1 MAGTAPALPT
11 VYSLWFLLAA
21 PLFNYFHASTLLYAA
36 ILAECAHWVSKQR
49 PGLYMRVFEQ
59 MRGRICTARIA
70 GSEGGSGGGSSGS
83 EYSVTLIRK
92 YNTLAGTAAAAAAAD
107 IGNRNIERVDA
118 VLDYLCNLDAA
129 KHINIDTHSYV
140 RNAEDIEVTPHI
152 RARVRGGGGDKGEIE
167 IVLYSR
173 TLKLSAIRAWIDDIH
188 EQYCYEKANKLGTR
202 TYYFDEVPAEPMKQM
217 EPTTGG
223 AAGAAAG
230 GAGGTYRW
238 ETANKTLQ
246 FRMNEFRTS
255 KSFTNVCGGHVAELK
270 ERLDLFMHNP
280 DWYAERGI
288 PYSLGILLHGIPGAG
303 KTSTIK
309 AVAKDTGRHIFNLSL
324 RPYTT
329 QKQLTNLF
337 FNETVVVAL
346 DDGTKQTYKIPLN
359 KRVYVIEDI
368 DCLTDV
374 VLDRDL
380 RPPEVKNG
388 EAVTLSFLLNLLD
401 GVLETPGRILVITSN
416 YPERL
421 DRALIRPGRID
432 VRIEFNHA
440 SRGFIQEMLHRFYEV
455 RVAYEDIPETLEGVF
470 TPAEVMECFCMH
482 FKNWRDGLA
491 LLGTRAAE
499 KRRGPTILLAD
510 DAGSTP
516 AAAAPHNE
524 LVITQ
529 APPAVVPIPVSV
541 PVSAP
546 VSADDTHVPQPP
558 TPVVSTPPE
567 DGVPKVPPSQSDF
580 QRMMEQQNAAAL
592 AAIQTAPKT
601 NFERYFVEDL
611 SSSVGI
617 F

>member
-1 MAGTAPALPT
+1 MAVPTLPT
-11 VYSLWFLLAA
+11 FYSLWLLLAT
-21 PLFNYFHASTLLYAA
+21 PLFDYLHVSTILYAA
-36 ILAECAHWVSKQR
+36 IFAECAYWVSKQR
-49 PGLYMRVFEQ
+49 PGLYTRVFEQ
-59 MRGRICTARIA
+59 IRARL
-70 GSEGGSGGGSSGS
+70 GGSGVVDGGVGTTVADGTS

-92 YNTLAGTAAAAAAAD
+92 YNSATVSVGGAAAAAD
-107 IGNRNIERVDA
+107 LGNRTVERVDA
-118 VLDYLCNLDAA
+118 VLEYLCNLDAA
-129 KHINIDTHSYV
+129 KHINMDTHSYV
-140 RNAEDIEVTPHI
+140 RNTEDIELTPQLK
-152 RARVRGGGGDKGEIE
+152 ARVRGGGGDKGQIE
-167 IVLYSR
+167 ILLYSG
-173 TLKLSAIRAWIDDIH
+173 TMKLSAIRAWIDDIH

-202 TYYFDEVPAEPMKQM
+202 TYYFDEVPMEPMKQM
-217 EPTTGG
+217 DPT
-223 AAGAAAG
+223 AGAG
-230 GAGGTYRW
+230 TAGGTGGGSSSGGAYRW

-270 ERLDLFMHNP
+270 ERLNLFMNNP

-324 RPYTT
+324 RPFTT

-440 SRGFIQEMLHRFYEV
+440 SRDFIQEMLHRFYEV
-455 RVAYEDIPETLEGVF
+455 RVGLEELPTSIEGVF

-482 FKNWRDGLA
+482 FKNWREGLA
-491 LLGTRAAE
+491 LLETRAAE
-499 KRRGPTILLAD
+499 KRCGPTILLT
-510 DAGSTP
+510 DAVMEVAAVPVHVP
-516 AAAAPHNE
+516 APAP
-524 LVITQ
+524 
-529 APPAVVPIPVSV
+529 APPNQIVVEQPTV
-541 PVSAP
+541 PSDGTATGAP
-546 VSADDTHVPQPP
+546 DDSLLPDT
-558 TPVVSTPPE
+558 
-567 DGVPKVPPSQSDF
+567 PPSQSDF
-580 QRMMEQQNAAAL
+580 QKMMEEQNAAAL
-592 AAIQTAPKT
+592 AAIKSAPKT
-601 NFERYFVEDL
+601 NFDRYFTEDL
-611 SSSVGI
+611 SSSIGI

>member
-1 MAGTAPALPT
+1 MPFPT
-11 VYSLWFLLAA
+11 IYSLWCLLAL
-21 PLFNYFHASTLLYAA
+21 PLLNYVRASTLLYAA
-36 ILAECAHWVSKQR
+36 ILAECAHWMSKQR
-49 PGLYMRVFEQ
+49 PGLYARMFTQLRVRFLGGVDGIGAAQ
-59 MRGRICTARIA
+59 AFV
-70 GSEGGSGGGSSGS
+70 EGGGTG

-92 YNTLAGTAAAAAAAD
+92 YNTQGAHGAPATTAAAEL
-107 IGNRNIERVDA
+107 GNKTVERVDA

-129 KHINIDTHSYV
+129 KHINMDTHSYV
-140 RNAEDIEVTPHI
+140 RNTEDIELTPHLK
-152 RARVRGGGGDKGEIE
+152 ARVSGGGGDKGEIE
-167 IVLYSR
+167 ILLYSR
-173 TLKLSAIRAWIDDIH
+173 TMKLSAIRAWIDDIH
-188 EQYCYEKANKLGTR
+188 EQYCYEKANKLGAR
-202 TYYFDEVPAEPMKQM
+202 TYYFDEVPMEPMKQM
-217 EPTTGG
+217 EPSAGG
-223 AAGAAAG
+223 AAAAPTATQV
-230 GAGGTYRW
+230 AAYRW

-255 KSFTNVCGGHVAELK
+255 KSFTNVCGGHVVELK
-270 ERLDLFMHNP
+270 ERLHLFMNNP

-401 GVLETPGRILVITSN
+401 GVLETPGRILIITSN

-432 VRIEFNHA
+432 VRIEFNYA
-440 SRGFIQEMLHRFYEV
+440 SRDFIQEMLHRFYEV
-455 RVAYEDIPETLEGVF
+455 RMELEDISADLEGVF

-491 LLGTRAAE
+491 LLRSRAAE
-499 KRRGPTILLAD
+499 KRRGPTILVTE
-510 DAGSTP
+510 DAAP
-516 AAAAPHNE
+516 AATLVFEQSAPAPAVSAGPAAPETQIVTVPASGALDRKITEE
-524 LVITQ
+524 LQ
-529 APPAVVPIPVSV
+529 APKEPATQIVEAD
-541 PVSAP
+541 AP
-546 VSADDTHVPQPP
+546 AAPP
-558 TPVVSTPPE
+558 TQTE
-567 DGVPKVPPSQSDF
+567 F
-580 QRMMEQQNAAAL
+580 QRMMEAQNAAAL
-592 AAIQTAPKT
+592 AAIKSAPKT
-601 NFERYFVEDL
+601 NFDRYFVEDL
-611 SSSVGI
+611 SNNVGI

>member
-1 MAGTAPALPT
+1 MAVPTLPT
-11 VYSLWFLLAA
+11 FYSLWLLLAT
-21 PLFNYFHASTLLYAA
+21 PLFNYLHVSTILYAA
-36 ILAECAHWVSKQR
+36 IFAECAHWVSKHR
-49 PGLYMRVFEQ
+49 PGLYTRVFEQ
-59 MRGRICTARIA
+59 IRARL
-70 GSEGGSGGGSSGS
+70 GGSGVVDGGVGTTVADGTS

-92 YNTLAGTAAAAAAAD
+92 YNSATVSVGGAAAAAD
-107 IGNRNIERVDA
+107 LGNRTVERVDA
-118 VLDYLCNLDAA
+118 VLEYLCNLDAA
-129 KHINIDTHSYV
+129 KHINMDTHSYV
-140 RNAEDIEVTPHI
+140 RNTEDIELTPQLK
-152 RARVRGGGGDKGEIE
+152 ARVRGGGGDKGQIE
-167 IVLYSR
+167 ILLYSG
-173 TLKLSAIRAWIDDIH
+173 TMKLSAIRAWIDDIH

-202 TYYFDEVPAEPMKQM
+202 TYYFDEVPMEPMKQM
-217 EPTTGG
+217 EPT
-223 AAGAAAG
+223 AGAG
-230 GAGGTYRW
+230 TAGGTGGGSSSGGAYRW

-270 ERLDLFMHNP
+270 ERLNLFMNNP

-324 RPYTT
+324 RPFTT

-440 SRGFIQEMLHRFYEV
+440 SRDFIQEMLHRFYEV
-455 RVAYEDIPETLEGVF
+455 RVGLEELPTSLEGVF

-482 FKNWRDGLA
+482 FKNWREGLA
-491 LLGTRAAE
+491 LLETRAAE
-499 KRRGPTILLAD
+499 KRCGPTILLT
-510 DAGSTP
+510 DAVMEV
-516 AAAAPHNE
+516 AAAPVH
-524 LVITQ
+524 VPAPAP
-529 APPAVVPIPVSV
+529 APPNQIVVEQPTV
-541 PVSAP
+541 PSDGTATGAP
-546 VSADDTHVPQPP
+546 DDSLLPDT
-558 TPVVSTPPE
+558 
-567 DGVPKVPPSQSDF
+567 PPSQSDF
-580 QRMMEQQNAAAL
+580 QKMMEEQNAAAL
-592 AAIQTAPKT
+592 AAIKSAPKT
-601 NFERYFVEDL
+601 NFDRYFTEDL
-611 SSSVGI
+611 SSSIGI

>member
-1 MAGTAPALPT
+1 L
-11 VYSLWFLLAA
+11 LLAT
-21 PLFNYFHASTLLYAA
+21 PLFDYLHVSTILYAA
-36 ILAECAHWVSKQR
+36 IFAECAYWVSKQR
-49 PGLYMRVFEQ
+49 PGLYTRVFEQ
-59 MRGRICTARIA
+59 IRARL
-70 GSEGGSGGGSSGS
+70 GGSGVVDGGVGTTVADGTS

-92 YNTLAGTAAAAAAAD
+92 YNSATVSVGGAAAAAD
-107 IGNRNIERVDA
+107 LGNRTVERVDA
-118 VLDYLCNLDAA
+118 VLEYLCNLDAA
-129 KHINIDTHSYV
+129 KHINMDTHSYV
-140 RNAEDIEVTPHI
+140 RNTEDIELTPQLK
-152 RARVRGGGGDKGEIE
+152 ARVRGGGGDKGQIE
-167 IVLYSR
+167 ILLYSG
-173 TLKLSAIRAWIDDIH
+173 TMKLSAIRAWIDDIH

-202 TYYFDEVPAEPMKQM
+202 TYYFDEVPMEPMKQM
-217 EPTTGG
+217 DPT
-223 AAGAAAG
+223 AGAG
-230 GAGGTYRW
+230 TAGGTGGGSSSGGAYRW

-270 ERLDLFMHNP
+270 ERLNLFMNNP

-324 RPYTT
+324 RPFTT

-440 SRGFIQEMLHRFYEV
+440 SRDFIQEMLHRFYEV
-455 RVAYEDIPETLEGVF
+455 RVGLEELPTSIEGVF

-482 FKNWRDGLA
+482 FKNWREGLA
-491 LLGTRAAE
+491 LLETRAAE
-499 KRRGPTILLAD
+499 KRCGPTILLT
-510 DAGSTP
+510 DAVMEVAAVPVHVP
-516 AAAAPHNE
+516 APAP
-524 LVITQ
+524 
-529 APPAVVPIPVSV
+529 APPNQIVVEQPTV
-541 PVSAP
+541 PSDGTATGAP
-546 VSADDTHVPQPP
+546 DDSLLPDT
-558 TPVVSTPPE
+558 
-567 DGVPKVPPSQSDF
+567 PPSQSDF
-580 QRMMEQQNAAAL
+580 QKMMEEQNAAAL
-592 AAIQTAPKT
+592 AAIKSAPKT
-601 NFERYFVEDL
+601 NFDRYFTEDL
-611 SSSVGI
+611 SSSIGI